1 MKRVGELMKELG
13 FREEA
18 SEETAKAFI
27 ENLVRSATGERWT
40 SSKQFSRKRQDA
52 APQHEEQLS
61 FDFGA
66 DGSDSVAKVARKS
79 S

>member
-1 MKRVGELMKELG
+1 VKRVGELMKDLG

-27 ENLVRSATGERWT
+27 ENLVRAATGEKWT
-40 SSKQFSRKRQDA
+40 SSKQFSRKREVET
-52 APQHEEQLS
+52 PREEEQLS
-61 FDFGA
+61 FNLGD
-66 DGSDSVAKVARKS
+66 VTAKATRKS

>member
-1 MKRVGELMKELG
+1 MKRVGELMKDLG
-13 FREEA
+13 FREDA

-27 ENLVRSATGERWT
+27 ENLVRAATGEKWT
-40 SSKQFSRKRQDA
+40 SSKQASRFHKPE

-61 FDFGA
+61 FDFEF
-66 DGSDSVAKVARKS
+66 DEKGSAAKLARKS